1 MGEPKLALD
10 PQQGPSSSGKRRNRR
25 KPKTKWS
32 LDEAEP
38 SSGDPNSPEVVLP
51 ELWMKFGTSVMPSID
66 GYYRTHEGLSLHGR
80 LKPLLV
86 YPVEV
91 LALCRTFRYTG
102 SHLEG
107 SGKAVLTVQPP
118 KRTPGLSNHEFYAL
132 WAEDILRYVAKGL
145 RITHGKDPALRR
157 YLRNKE
163 VLEFMRATWDAVLT
177 GYQQERAWYITKYG
191 YSPTLNSRRL
201 QGVERFRNQLVY
213 HPLEAAQR
221 AKACAQACRAWYY
234 GASKPHGR
242 LLVFEEK
249 MPAMLASYIARAL
262 PPAPKDKTGL
272 EGLLSRLTS
281 EPKPEPTYWRP
292 FLRTYVERWGPTLG
306 PKELYTMPSANA
318 ALGYPRSE
326 GGHVMGVQHIV
337 LLGYALKKKR
347 SQSGHLPIGEDADG
361 TYLEMLSQSLHP
373 STIGGGG
380 GAEALFR
387 KPWDTLEKEL
397 PDCGRFLQ
405 SYLRLGVEYIMDSID
420 VLPILPIVAEEKGLK
435 TRFPTCGLTAANL
448 VQQILRRVADHVMI
462 RDPRFSEALGGPLRM
477 DMRGEDGPW
486 ESQDCTAATD
496 FHPEWL
502 TRGFYEELA
511 QRYPSLRPYQRWF
524 SKLFGPKKIL
534 SCPPDE
540 IRPEKLLE
548 QYPKAPLLDDDFLSS
563 SRRGLLGRSNIDHA
577 HHVLDMWNE
586 WIDKLNAAPGTIT
599 TTGQMMGD
607 PTSFPALMLVSLC
620 AADETLKAYPYTPK
634 ERKRYYRGLN
644 RTDAKLRAV
653 GDDACLP
660 RWNRLRQQR
669 YYYHLEELSATLSW
683 QKCFNHP
690 TRALIAEIPL
700 ESGFEVPFWPT
711 SVLVAPP
718 GGSKGHVTW
727 VSQPS
732 AFGGDDT
739 RPTRRIPKFFWKLS
753 PYYYTWMLAKRLG
766 LPLGAPEAY
775 GGIGLPIAPKRSDT
789 DHVRWLSY
797 LSQRPMDELVIGLG
811 LSPLGRSG
819 QSLLDSAA
827 SGWVREVLA
836 ESANWR
842 AQSLELLSDLALS
855 DDAHLRV
862 SLKEGYRQAV
872 SRIRSVEF
880 YFRAPPESL
889 EPSAP
894 SVRMSSERFRR
905 KVSKT
910 VILGSKMKYERTV
923 RDLERKTNIFFSTSG
938 GFLPDPWAKPSST
951 YGLECSTEVKMRW
964 KAPWLLG
971 VG

>member
-1 MGEPKLALD
+1 
-10 PQQGPSSSGKRRNRR
+10 
-25 KPKTKWS
+25 
-32 LDEAEP
+32 
-38 SSGDPNSPEVVLP
+38 
-51 ELWMKFGTSVMPSID
+51 
-66 GYYRTHEGLSLHGR
+66 
-80 LKPLLV
+80 
-86 YPVEV
+86 
-91 LALCRTFRYTG
+91 
-102 SHLEG
+102 
-107 SGKAVLTVQPP
+107 
-118 KRTPGLSNHEFYAL
+118 
-132 WAEDILRYVAKGL
+132 
-145 RITHGKDPALRR
+145 
-157 YLRNKE
+157 
-163 VLEFMRATWDAVLT
+163 
-177 GYQQERAWYITKYG
+177 
-191 YSPTLNSRRL
+191 
-201 QGVERFRNQLVY
+201 
-213 HPLEAAQR
+213 
-221 AKACAQACRAWYY
+221 
-234 GASKPHGR
+234 
-242 LLVFEEK
+242 
-249 MPAMLASYIARAL
+249 
-262 PPAPKDKTGL
+262 
-272 EGLLSRLTS
+272 
-281 EPKPEPTYWRP
+281 
-292 FLRTYVERWGPTLG
+292 
-306 PKELYTMPSANA
+306 
-318 ALGYPRSE
+318 
-326 GGHVMGVQHIV
+326 
-337 LLGYALKKKR
+337 
-347 SQSGHLPIGEDADG
+347 
-361 TYLEMLSQSLHP
+361 
-373 STIGGGG
+373 
-380 GAEALFR
+380 
-387 KPWDTLEKEL
+387 
-397 PDCGRFLQ
+397 
-405 SYLRLGVEYIMDSID
+405 
-420 VLPILPIVAEEKGLK
+420 
-435 TRFPTCGLTAANL
+435 
-448 VQQILRRVADHVMI
+448 
-462 RDPRFSEALGGPLRM
+462 
-477 DMRGEDGPW
+477 
-486 ESQDCTAATD
+486 
-496 FHPEWL
+496 
-502 TRGFYEELA
+502 
-511 QRYPSLRPYQRWF
+511 
-524 SKLFGPKKIL
+524 
-534 SCPPDE
+534 
-540 IRPEKLLE
+540 
-548 QYPKAPLLDDDFLSS
+548 
-563 SRRGLLGRSNIDHA
+563 
-577 HHVLDMWNE
+577 
-586 WIDKLNAAPGTIT
+586 
-599 TTGQMMGD
+599 
-607 PTSFPALMLVSLC
+607 
-620 AADETLKAYPYTPK
+620 
-634 ERKRYYRGLN
+634 
-644 RTDAKLRAV
+644 
-653 GDDACLP
+653 
-660 RWNRLRQQR
+660 
-669 YYYHLEELSATLSW
+669 LSW

-855 DDAHLRV
+855 DDAQLRV
-862 SLKEGYRQAV
+862 SLEEGYRQAV